1 MELTLPPMNNPPSG
15 WVCQKCGR
23 SYGPLMTE
31 CAPCNRVVAA
41 RETGNGRR
49 RIVAP

>member
-1 MELTLPPMNNPPSG
+1 MELTLPPMRNPPSG

-23 SYGPLMTE
+23 SYGPMMPE
-31 CAPCNRVVAA
+31 CAPCNSAVAA
-41 RETGNGRR
+41 QQASHGRR